1 MTQNY
6 NNHNNIFTKNIK
18 ENSTIYS
25 PNINP
30 NSKIIFYL
38 EELKKIYKLD
48 ENKKWNLRA
57 LSKAIDEIKNYKKII
72 TSGKELQKEIKGIGE
87 KISLR
92 IDEILNTGTLS
103 ELSNLEQSNIS
114 LKDTTSIVSI
124 ENLLSI
130 TGVGMTRA
138 KKWLSLGIKNIDDV
152 IKARDNK
159 IINTTHHID
168 IGIKYYY
175 DFMEKIPRFEIDI
188 MKNILTHEI
197 LKIDKYLV
205 FEICG
210 SYRRGLLESG
220 DIDILISHPNFINEI
235 SKQNFLKKI
244 IKELKK
250 CCFITDCLTNEGNT
264 KFMGVCK
271 IKESQYSRR
280 IDIRVVDYECY
291 FSALLYFTGSK
302 NFNLF
307 IRNKALE
314 QKLSLNEYSLT
325 SLNDNKKIFLNSE
338 KDIFDIL
345 KISYMSPEERN

>member
-1 MTQNY
+1 MSIQK
-6 NNHNNIFTKNIK
+6 IFT
-18 ENSTIYS
+18 S
-25 PNINP
+25 NINSKINSNI

-48 ENKKWNLRA
+48 ETKKWNLRA
-57 LSKAIDEIKNYKKII
+57 LSKAIDEIKNYKKTI

-87 KISLR
+87 KIALR
-92 IDEILNTGTLS
+92 IDEILNTGSLAELSNS
-103 ELSNLEQSNIS
+103 ELSNINITCDN
-114 LKDTTSIVSI
+114 KTSIEYI
-124 ENLLSI
+124 ENLLLI

-138 KKWLSLGIKNIDDV
+138 KKWLGLDIKTVEDV
-152 IKARDNK
+152 KKARDNK
-159 IINTTHHID
+159 IITTTHHID

-175 DFMEKIPRFEIDI
+175 DFLEKIPRFEIDI

-197 LKIDKYLV
+197 LKIDKGLV

-210 SYRRGLLESG
+210 SYRRGLKESG
-220 DIDILISHPNFINEI
+220 DIDILVSHPDFINEI

-244 IKELKK
+244 VNYLKK
-250 CCFITDCLTNEGNT
+250 CDFITDCLTDKGDT

-271 IKESQYSRR
+271 IKESKYSRR

-307 IRNKALE
+307 IRNKAIE

-325 SLNDNKKIFLNSE
+325 NLIDNKKIFLNSE
-338 KDIFDIL
+338 KDIFDMLNIP
-345 KISYMSPEERN
+345 YMSPEERN